1 MLLIRNEG
9 RDVNQW
15 LITDDNECQAR
26 DADINDN
33 VDTLAVCFFSIT
45 PLCCDMFGIFT
56 YPTDRHLL
64 QN

>member
-33 VDTLAVCFFSIT
+33 VDTLAVCFFSII
-45 PLCCDMFGIFT
+45 PL
-56 YPTDRHLL
+56 
-64 QN
+64 